1 MAALRTVQTLVQFK
15 SPKIPEDSQSP
26 LISEI
31 PRRNVGRLPSLGNTD
46 RLTQRLD
53 EVFLALDNIRAEQSR
68 EKETQRKI
76 RERDQNAVNAKLVFL
91 GTQLN
96 SLNERVERLETS
108 DVFCRFNELAED
120 FYGLHPRLKKLED
133 SDVKIEGVY
142 ARLAKVEADVADK
155 SRNEPLMK
163 AYGMINLLNQRCDE
177 ADQKSELRK
186 KTLDD
191 VMDALHRKVGDLE
204 ANMKKFVRTAEEIKK
219 SVAGFDIEPRMSA
232 LNATS
237 DATIKRIDII
247 EQRLNN
253 ATSQNMESKG
263 AVPKNSV
270 PESKETIPKRLDS
283 KASGVSLQIKPVV
296 LSNGE
301 TNRCLLQF
309 RDEMKRLMTCTWT
322 EKISA
327 DPVLTAE
334 GYITDGPTLEKY
346 YADDSRSPFTSNYV
360 NKTIIRSTML
370 TDLSKST
377 IENKDT
383 NDEAALKMFYN
394 NVRRWF
400 LPLLGELECRIY
412 LRTDGSLGG
421 WESKGLWLGE
431 SNQFRGMYRLVKA
444 NAEFAD

>member
-15 SPKIPEDSQSP
+15 SPKIPEDSQGP

-53 EVFLALDNIRAEQSR
+53 EVFLTLENIRAEQSR

-76 RERDQNAVNAKLVFL
+76 RERDQNAVNAKLVSL

-163 AYGMINLLNQRCDE
+163 AYGMINLLNQRCDK

-219 SVAGFDIEPRMSA
+219 SVAGFDIEARMSA
-232 LNATS
+232 LNATN
-237 DATIKRIDII
+237 DATIQRIVIL

-253 ATSQNMESKG
+253 ENIVSESKNFSQAKK
-263 AVPKNSV
+263 AVQSSG
-270 PESKETIPKRLDS
+270 EST
-283 KASGVSLQIKPVV
+283 G
-296 LSNGE
+296 
-301 TNRCLLQF
+301 CLLQF
-309 RDEMKRLMTCTWT
+309 RDEMKRLMECTWVK
-322 EKISA
+322 KISK
-327 DPVLTAE
+327 DPVCTIE
-334 GYITDGPTLEKY
+334 GYITDGPMLENFHKQ
-346 YADDSRSPFTSNYV
+346 DSRSPFTGNFV
-360 NKTIIRSTML
+360 KKTVIRSPVL
-370 TDLSKST
+370 QSLSNLT
-377 IENKDT
+377 IENKETTDVAT
-383 NDEAALKMFYN
+383 LKMFYN
-394 NVRRWF
+394 NVRRLF
-400 LPLLGELECRIY
+400 HSVLDVDEFSIY
-412 LRTDGSLGG
+412 LGHDGSLICNGFK
-421 WESKGLWLGE
+421 SQGLWLV
-431 SNQFRGMYRLVKA
+431 QTRQLRDILHLVKA